1 MSQHNLLRF
10 LLELRRR
17 IIFSLLALAVIFA
30 VLSCFMNAIYTDLA
44 LPLLK
49 HLPYGQGLIATDVVA
64 PFMVPMKLTLVL
76 AAFLGVP
83 VFLYQ
88 VWAFI
93 APALY
98 QHEKHFIWP
107 LLFISTILFYLG
119 IGFAYFVVL
128 PLLLKFFAASTPTG
142 VALMP
147 DMERYLD
154 FTLKLFFSFGTIF
167 EVPILTIILV
177 WTGIVTRERLISL
190 RSYVIV
196 GAFVVGM
203 LLGPPD
209 VLSQTML
216 AVPLWLLFEVGIV
229 LAAFFVPATNPI
241 KE

>member
-1 MSQHNLLRF
+1 
-10 LLELRRR
+10 
-17 IIFSLLALAVIFA
+17 
-30 VLSCFMNAIYTDLA
+30 
-44 LPLLK
+44 
-49 HLPYGQGLIATDVVA
+49 
-64 PFMVPMKLTLVL
+64 LVL